1 MDEKGEGS
9 DVEEAGEREADD
21 DRGDEEEGDDS
32 ELSREPFRCAPGRV

>member
-1 MDEKGEGS
+1 MDEKGEAS
-9 DVEEAGEREADD
+9 DVEEAREREADD